1 MPSIISRRTHQ
12 PSHHLAAPADRVY
25 TVEEPPRK
33 TIITGRAKD
42 KHGRWGEF
50 KIILSVQREKKI
62 VRSSRSQGT
71 TETIVS
77 YHTSLEDVTFH
88 ADDDNNAR
96 ITTINN
102 HKSHEKSKRDNGG
115 GGRHQHKTA
124 TKEEKRV
131 HWEDEHGSNLNQV
144 LETVARSMNVDED
157 DLDQVAEKREK
168 RTRHRR
174 THY

>member
-1 MPSIISRRTHQ
+1 MPSITSRRTQ
-12 PSHHLAAPADRVY
+12 PYHHLAAHTQDRVY
-25 TVEEPPRK
+25 TEEEPPRK
-33 TIITGRAKD
+33 TVITGRAKD
-42 KHGRWGEF
+42 RHDRWGEF
-50 KIILSVQREKKI
+50 KIILSVLREKKI

-77 YHTSLEDVTFH
+77 YHTSLEDVTFC
-88 ADDDNNAR
+88 ADDDSNAR
-96 ITTINN
+96 KTMVNG

-115 GGRHQHKTA
+115 GRKHQHKTS

-144 LETVARSMNVDED
+144 LEAVARSMNVNKD
-157 DLDQVAEKREK
+157 DLDQVAEKREDK

-174 THY
+174 AH